1 MANLIENLLNVGV
14 EILNQRKEEETIST
28 SVEDNTKDNKPYEEA
43 KGMSYEETCENDL
56 KVAKEQNKEEPDFDF
71 RNLYEKGDIVY
82 YILKTETF
90 VKRKELVKLKLRTIY
105 PRMMVGVEDNNAGC
119 HCIGFK
125 QKDMV
130 FINLID
136 ANAYYDA
143 LGDYAEE
150 ETTIEEKESI

>member
-1 MANLIENLLNVGV
+1 MGNLIENLLNVGV
-14 EILNQRKEEETIST
+14 EILNQRKEEETTST
-28 SVEDNTKDNKPYEEA
+28 PTENNIEDNKPSEEA

-56 KVAKEQNKEEPDFDF
+56 KLAKEQNKEEPDFDF

-82 YILKTETF
+82 YVLKTETF

>member
-14 EILNQRKEEETIST
+14 EILNQRKEEDIST
-28 SVEDNTKDNKPYEEA
+28 PTEDNKTFEEA

-56 KVAKEQNKEEPDFDF
+56 KIAKEQNKEEPDFDF

-82 YILKTETF
+82 YVLKTETF
-90 VKRKELVKLKLRTIY
+90 IKRKELIKLKLRSIY
-105 PRMMVGVEDNNAGC
+105 PRMMVGVEDNAGC

-150 ETTIEEKESI
+150 EELTEEKESI